1 MPGVAYSYIFKGV
14 YICIWFDIQS
24 YQYQMLTLFS
34 FCTLILSSELKT
46 KKDSRIYRIRS
57 LAHCVTNTS
66 YMKDLDVTASK
77 QINM

>member
-1 MPGVAYSYIFKGV
+1 MPGVAHSYIFKGL
-14 YICIWFDIQS
+14 YICIWLDIQS

-57 LAHCVTNTS
+57 LAHCVTKI
-66 YMKDLDVTASK
+66 YY
-77 QINM
+77 